1 MPDWLYYIYVKA
13 RRESQIV
20 LENMKLG
27 LVSIVTSGLRFFFSA
42 ELCWRMRNGMWSFKS
57 SLTRWFCLNTLGFWQ
72 SLPSAYLEIFA
83 GKISFAPR
91 CWDISTMMECFA
103 PSRRCNAAVI
113 FAAHVMQMELELCR
127 RALIPLGKVRQR
139 FFTSSIS
146 KSSDDKRHFNY
157 FPSRFFF
164 SFPSSLGEDQI

>member
-83 GKISFAPR
+83 VKNFVRNTMLKYFNNDGMFRAFTTMQCSGNFRSSCHANGTWIMSSSADSIR
-91 CWDISTMMECFA
+91 QSSTE
-103 PSRRCNAAVI
+103 I
-113 FAAHVMQMELELCR
+113 F
-127 RALIPLGKVRQR
+127 
-139 FFTSSIS
+139 
-146 KSSDDKRHFNY
+146 HFKH
-157 FPSRFFF
+157 
-164 SFPSSLGEDQI
+164 I